1 MAAAAGGG
9 SCPGPGS
16 ARGRFPG
23 RPRGAGGGGGRGGRG
38 NGAERVRVALRRGG
52 GATGPGGA
60 EPGEDTALLRLLGLR
75 RGLRRL
81 RRLWAGPR
89 VQRGRGRGRG
99 RGWGSSR
106 GCLLEEESSDGESDE
121 EEFQGFHSDEDVA
134 PSSLRSALRSQR
146 GRAPRGR
153 GRKHKTTPLP
163 PPRLADVAPTPPK
176 TPARKRGEEG
186 TERMVQAL
194 TELLR
199 RAQAPPAPRS
209 RTCEP
214 STPRRSR
221 GRPPGRPAGPCR
233 RKQQAVM
240 LAEAAVTIPKP
251 EPPPPVV
258 PVKHQ
263 TGSWKCKEGPGPG
276 PGTPKRG
283 GQSGRGGRGGRGRGR
298 GGLPFV
304 IKFVSRAKK
313 VKMGQLSL
321 GLESG
326 QGQGQHEES
335 WQNAPQRRVGSG
347 QGGSPC
353 WKKQEQ
359 KLDDEKEEKKEEEKD
374 EEGKEKEERAVA
386 EEMMPAMDKEE
397 AKLPPPPPAPSPP
410 PPLPPPLI
418 SSLPPPPL
426 CPPPPPP
433 VSPPPLPSPLQP
445 PPQEEQEESPPP
457 VVPATCSRKRG
468 RPPLTPSQRAERE
481 AARAG
486 PEGTSPPT
494 PTPSTA
500 TGGSPEDSPT
510 VAPKSTTFLKNIRQ
524 FIMPVVSARSSR
536 VIKTPRRFMDEDPP
550 KPPKLEVSPVLRPP
564 IATSPLAPQEPAPA
578 PSPPHAPTP
587 PSTPVPLPEKR
598 RSILREPTFRWTSL
612 TRELPPPP
620 PAPPPAPVPSPPP
633 APATSSRRPLLLR
646 APQFT
651 PSEAHLKIYESVLT
665 PPPLGAPEAPE
676 PEPPPADDS
685 PAEPEPRALGRT
697 NHLSLPRFAPVVT
710 TPVKAEVSPHGAPAL
725 SNGPQPQAQLLQPL
739 QALQTQL
746 LPQALPPPQ
755 PQPQLQPPPSPQQMP
770 PLEKA
775 RVSGLGSL
783 PLSGVEEKMFSLLKR
798 AKVQLFKIDQ
808 QQQQQKVAASMP
820 LSSGGQ
826 MEEVVGAV
834 KQISDRGPLWSED
847 ESMEAKRERPSG
859 PESPVQGPRI
869 KHVCRHA
876 AVALGQARA
885 MVPEDVPRLSAL
897 PLRDRQDL
905 ATEDTSSASETESVP
920 SRSQRG
926 KVEAAGPGGDSEPTG
941 SAGTLA
947 HTPRR
952 SLPSHHGK
960 KMRMAR
966 CGHCRGCLR
975 VQDCGSC
982 VNCLDKPKFGGPNTK
997 KQCCVYRKCD
1007 KIEARKMERLAKK
1020 GRTIVKTLLPWDS
1033 DESPEASPGPPGPRR
1048 GAGAGGPREE
1058 VVAPPGP
1065 EEQDSLLQR
1074 KSARRC
1080 VKQRPSYDIFEDSDD
1095 SEPGGPPA
1103 PRRRT
1108 PRENELPLPEPEEQ
1122 SRPRKPTLQPVL
1134 QLKARRRLD
1143 KDALAPGPF
1152 ASFPNGWTG
1161 KQKSPDG
1168 VHRVRVD
1175 FKEDCDLENV
1185 WLMGGLSV
1193 LTSVPGGPPMVC
1205 LLCASK
1211 GLHELV
1217 FCQVCCDPFHPFC
1230 LEEAERPLPQHHDTW
1245 CCRRCKFCHVCG
1257 RKGRGSKHLLECERC
1272 RHAYHPACL
1281 GPSYPTRA
1289 TRKRRHWICSACVR
1303 CKSCGATP
1311 GKNWDVEWS
1320 GDYSLCP
1327 RCTQLYEK
1335 GNYCPI
1341 CTRCYED
1348 NDYES
1353 KMMQCAQC
1361 DHWVHAKCEGLS
1373 DEDYEILSGLP
1384 DSVLYT
1390 CGPCAG
1396 AVQPR
1401 WREALSGALQGGLRQ
1416 VLQGLLSSK
1425 VVGPLLLCTQCGP
1438 DGKQLHPGPC
1448 GLQAVSQRFED
1459 GHYKSVHSFMED
1471 MVGILMRHSEE
1482 GETPE
1487 RRAGGQ
1493 MKGLLLKLLESA
1505 FGWFD
1510 AHDPKYWRRSTR
1522 LPNGVLPNAV
1532 LPPSLDHVYAQWR
1545 QQEPETPESGQ
1556 PPGDPSAAFQGKDP
1570 AAFSHLEDPRQ
1581 CALCLKY
1588 GDADSKEAG
1597 RLLYI
1602 GQNEWT
1608 HVNCAIWSA
1617 EVFEENDGSLKNVH
1631 AAVARG
1637 RQMRCELCLKPGATV
1652 GCCLSSC
1659 LSNFHFMCA
1668 RASYC
1673 IFQDDKK
1680 VFCQKHTDLL
1690 DGKEIVNP
1698 DGFDVLRR
1706 VYVDFEGINFKRKFL
1721 TGLEPDAINVLIGS
1735 IRIDS
1740 LGTLSDLSDCEGR
1753 LFPIGYQCSRLYW
1766 STVDAR
1772 RRCWYRCRILEYRP
1786 WGPREEPAH
1795 LEAAE
1800 ENQTIVHSPTPSS
1813 EPPGGEDPPPDTDV
1827 LVPGAPEHHSPV
1839 QNLDPPLRPDS
1850 GSAPPLAPRSFSG
1863 ARIKVPNYSPSRRP
1877 LGGVSFGPLPSPGSP
1892 SSLTHHIPTVGDPDF
1907 PAPPRR
1913 SRRPS
1918 PLAPR
1923 PPPSWRAS
1931 PPLKTSPQLRVPP
1944 PTSVVTALI
1953 PTSGEL
1959 APPVPA
1965 PSPPPPE
1972 DLGPDFEDMEV
1983 VSGLSAAD
1991 LDFAASL
1998 LGTEPFQEEIVAA
2011 GAMGSSHGVP
2021 GDSSEEEAS
2030 PTSRYIH
2037 FPVTVVSGP
2046 GLAPGA
2052 PPGVPRIEQLDGVD
2066 DGTDSEAE
2074 AVQQPRGQGTP
2085 PSGPGVGRAG
2095 VLGAVGDRAR
2105 PPEDLPSE
2113 IVDFVLKNLGGPG
2126 EGGAGPREESLP
2138 PAPPLANG
2146 SQPPQGLPASPAD
2159 PTRTFAWLPGAPG
2172 VRVLSLGPAPEP
2184 PKPATS
2190 KIILVNKLGQV
2201 FVKMTG
2207 EGEPVPP
2214 PVKQPPLPPTIP
2226 PTAPTSWTLPPG
2238 PLLGVLPV
2246 VGVVRPAPPPPPPP
2260 LTLVLSS
2267 GPASPPRQ
2275 AIRVKRVSTFSGRSP
2290 PAPPPYKA
2298 PRLEEDGEASEDT
2311 PQVPGLGSGGFSRV
2325 RMKTPTVRG
2334 VLDLDRPGEPT
2345 GEESPGSLQERSPL
2359 LPLPEGGPPQV
2370 PDGPPDLLLES
2381 QWHHYSG
2388 EASSSEE
2395 EPPSPEDKENQAPKR
2410 TGPHLRFEIS
2420 SEDGFSVEAESL
2432 EGAWRTLI
2440 EKVQEARGH
2449 ARLRHLSFSG
2459 MSGARL
2465 LGIHHDAV
2473 IFLAEQLPGAQRC
2486 QHYKFRYHQQGEGQE
2501 EPPLNPHGA
2510 ARAEVYLRKCTFDMF
2525 NFLASQHR
2533 VLPEGATCDEEE
2545 DEVQLR
2551 STRRATSLELPMAM
2565 RFRHLKKTSKEA
2577 VGVYRSAIHG
2587 RGLFC
2592 KRNIDAG
2599 EMVIEY
2605 SGIVIRSV
2613 LTDKREKFYDGK
2625 GIGCYMFRMDDF
2637 DVVDATM
2644 HGNAARFINHSCEP
2658 NCFSRV
2664 IHVEGQKHIVIFA
2677 LRRILRGEELTYD
2690 YKFPIED
2697 ASNKLPCNCGAKR
2710 CRRFLN

>member
-23 RPRGAGGGGGRGGRG
+23 RPRGCGGGGGRGGRG
-38 NGAERVRVALRRGG
+38 SGAERVRVPLRRGG
-52 GATGPGGA
+52 GAAGPCGA

-89 VQRGRGRGRG
+89 LQRGRGRGRG
-99 RGWGSSR
+99 RGWGQSR
-106 GCLLEEESSDGESDE
+106 GCVPEEESSDGESDD
-121 EEFQGFHSDEDVA
+121 EEFEGFHSDEDVA
-134 PSSLRSALRSQR
+134 SGSLRSALRSQR

-153 GRKHKTTPLP
+153 GRKHKTAPLP
-163 PPRLADVAPTPPK
+163 ALRLADVTPNPPK
-176 TPARKRGEEG
+176 PPARKRGEEG

-199 RAQAPPAPRS
+199 RAQAPPPPRS
-209 RTCEP
+209 QACEP
-214 STPRRSR
+214 ATPRRSR

-233 RKQQAVM
+233 KKHQAVVV
-240 LAEAAVTIPKP
+240 AEAAVTIPKP
-251 EPPPPVV
+251 EPTPPVV
-258 PVKHQ
+258 PIKHR
-263 TGSWKCKEGPGPG
+263 TGTWKCKEGPGPG

-298 GGLPFV
+298 GGLPLV
-304 IKFVSRAKK
+304 IKFVSKAKR

-321 GLESG
+321 GVESG
-326 QGQGQHEES
+326 QGQGQHGGS
-335 WQNAPQRRVGSG
+335 WQDAPRGVGSG
-347 QGGSPC
+347 QKRGSC
-353 WKKQEQ
+353 CKNREQ
-359 KLDDEKEEKKEEEKD
+359 KLEEGEEVKEENVKEEGE
-374 EEGKEKEERAVA
+374 EKEERAVA
-386 EEMMPAMDKEE
+386 EEEVMLAKEE
-397 AKLPPPPPAPSPP
+397 GDLPLAPLTPPAPPPSPP
-410 PPLPPPLI
+410 FPPP
-418 SSLPPPPL
+418 SVSPAPP
-426 CPPPPPP
+426 CAPPPP
-433 VSPPPLPSPLQP
+433 VSPPLLPSPLP
-445 PPQEEQEESPPP
+445 APAPEEQEEPPAP
-457 VVPATCSRKRG
+457 VVPAACSRKRG

-486 PEGTSPPT
+486 PEGTSPA
-494 PTPSTA
+494 PTPSA
-500 TGGSPEDSPT
+500 IAGSPPEDSPT

-524 FIMPVVSARSSR
+524 FIMPV
-536 VIKTPRRFMDEDPP
+536 T
-550 KPPKLEVSPVLRPP
+550 
-564 IATSPLAPQEPAPA
+564 
-578 PSPPHAPTP
+578 
-587 PSTPVPLPEKR
+587 
-598 RSILREPTFRWTSL
+598 
-612 TRELPPPP
+612 
-620 PAPPPAPVPSPPP
+620 
-633 APATSSRRPLLLR
+633 
-646 APQFT
+646 
-651 PSEAHLKIYESVLT
+651 
-665 PPPLGAPEAPE
+665 
-676 PEPPPADDS
+676 
-685 PAEPEPRALGRT
+685 
-697 NHLSLPRFAPVVT
+697 
-710 TPVKAEVSPHGAPAL
+710 
-725 SNGPQPQAQLLQPL
+725 
-739 QALQTQL
+739 
-746 LPQALPPPQ
+746 
-755 PQPQLQPPPSPQQMP
+755 P

-775 RVSGLGSL
+775 RVGSRAPL

-808 QQQQQKVAASMP
+808 QQQQQKVATSTP
-820 LSSGGQ
+820 PSPGGQ
-826 MEEVVGAV
+826 MEELVGMV
-834 KQISDRGPLWSED
+834 KQISDRGSVRSED
-847 ESMEAKRERPSG
+847 ESVEIKRERPSG

-905 ATEDTSSASETESVP
+905 TAEDTSSASETESVP
-920 SRSQRG
+920 SRSQQE
-926 KVEAAGPGGDSEPTG
+926 KVEPVEPGGDLEPAG
-941 SAGTLA
+941 SGGPLTP
-947 HTPRR
+947 TPRR
-952 SLPSHHGK
+952 TLPSHHGK

-1058 VVAPPGP
+1058 VVALPGP

-1095 SEPGGPPA
+1095 SDPGGPPA

-1108 PRENELPLPEPEEQ
+1108 PRENELPVPEPEEQ

-1143 KDALAPGPF
+1143 KDGLASGPF
-1152 ASFPNGWTG
+1152 AAFPNGWTG

-1230 LEEAERPLPQHHDTW
+1230 LEEAERPLPQHHDSW

-1257 RKGRGSKHLLECERC
+1257 RKGRPSKHLLECERC
-1272 RHAYHPACL
+1272 RHAYHPTCL

-1289 TRKRRHWICSACVR
+1289 ARKRRHWICSACVR

-1396 AVQPR
+1396 ATQPR

-1425 VVGPLLLCTQCGP
+1425 VAVPLLLCSQCGQ
-1438 DGKQLHPGPC
+1438 DGKQLHSGPC
-1448 GLQAVSQRFED
+1448 GLQAVSQRFEE

-1471 MVGILMRHSEE
+1471 MVSILMRHSEE

-1545 QQEPETPESGQ
+1545 QQELETPESGQ

-1570 AAFSHLEDPRQ
+1570 TTFSHMDDPRQ

-1668 RASYC
+1668 RASCC

-1690 DGKEIVNP
+1690 DGKEIVTP

-1813 EPPGGEDPPPDTDV
+1813 EPLNPEECPPDTDA
-1827 LVPGAPEHHSPV
+1827 LATGAPEHHSPV
-1839 QNLDPPLRPDS
+1839 QNLDPVLRPDS
-1850 GSAPPLAPRSFSG
+1850 GSAPPPAPRSFSG

-1923 PPPSWRAS
+1923 LPSSRLAS
-1931 PPLKTSPQLRVPP
+1931 PPLRTSPPLRVPP
-1944 PTSVVTALI
+1944 PTSVVTALT

-1959 APPVPA
+1959 APPGLA
-1965 PSPPPPE
+1965 PSPPPE

-2011 GAMGSSHGVP
+2011 GTVGSSHGIP

-2030 PTSRYIH
+2030 PTTHYVH

-2046 GLAPGA
+2046 ALTPNSPLGT
-2052 PPGVPRIEQLDGVD
+2052 PRIEQLDGVD

-2074 AVQQPRGQGTP
+2074 AAQQPRGQETP
-2085 PSGPGVGRAG
+2085 PTGPGVGRAG
-2095 VLGAVGDRAR
+2095 VLGGVGDRSR

-2113 IVDFVLKNLGGPG
+2113 IVDFVLKNLGGSG
-2126 EGGAGPREESLP
+2126 EGGAGPKEESLP
-2138 PAPPLANG
+2138 PTPPLANG
-2146 SQPPQGLPASPAD
+2146 SQPPQGLPSSPAD
-2159 PTRTFAWLPGAPG
+2159 PSRTFAWLPGAPG

-2201 FVKMTG
+2201 FVKMAG
-2207 EGEPVPP
+2207 EGEPASP
-2214 PVKQPPLPPTIP
+2214 PVKQQPLPPAVP
-2226 PTAPTSWTLPPG
+2226 PTAPASWTLPPG

-2246 VGVVRPAPPPPPPP
+2246 VGVGVVRPAPPPPPPP
-2260 LTLVLSS
+2260 LTLVFSS
-2267 GPASPPRQ
+2267 GPPSPPRQ
-2275 AIRVKRVSTFSGRSP
+2275 AIRVKRVSTFSGRSL
-2290 PAPPPYKA
+2290 PAPPPSKTL
-2298 PRLEEDGEASEDT
+2298 RLDEDGESSEDS
-2311 PQVPGLGSGGFSRV
+2311 PHVPGLGSSGFSRV
-2325 RMKTPTVRG
+2325 RMKTPTVRE
-2334 VLDLDRPGEPT
+2334 VLDLENS

-2359 LPLPEGGPPQV
+2359 LPLPDGGPPRA

-2395 EPPSPEDKENQAPKR
+2395 EPAFPEDKENQAPKR
-2410 TGPHLRFEIS
+2410 AGPHLRFEIS

-2432 EGAWRTLI
+2432 EGAWRALI